1 MGWVRAGI
9 TRGWTSVLLIAMV
22 LAAPLPLAAA
32 GPEIASFTFVVN
44 STADSDGVCT
54 PECTLREAITA
65 ANIDPARDTI
75 EFAIPRSD
83 PGCNAA
89 TKVCTIVPG
98 DGLPQI
104 TEPVVIDGY
113 TQPGA
118 KENTLAKGTDAALK
132 IVLDGGQAGIAAGL
146 LVAGGHTTI
155 RGLVVREFFLGGIVL
170 SDTPGNAV
178 EGNFIGTNAAGTAAA
193 GNDEG
198 VVVEVDSTFNRIGG
212 RSPAARNLISGNDDN
227 GVRINSNDNEVVGN
241 LIGTDKTGTKD
252 LGNGSDGVQLN
263 TNPLLGGAAA
273 DNLVAGNVI
282 AFNGTA
288 GVNVAKPADTGNRI
302 LGNSIFANDAL
313 GIDLGGDGRTD
324 NDPDDPD
331 SGPNNLQ
338 NFPEIDSATSTDTKT
353 TVEGGLNSLANRT
366 FRIQFFA
373 NPSVNGAEGKT
384 FLGQKDVT
392 TDGAGDVEFSFTT
405 RERVPPGQAI
415 TATATRLGTGDTS
428 EFSAAER
435 VRKA

>member
-1 MGWVRAGI
+1 V
-9 TRGWTSVLLIAMV
+9 
-22 LAAPLPLAAA
+22 AA

-44 STADSDGVCT
+44 STADSEDGPCT
-54 PECTLREAITA
+54 PRCTLREAITG

-75 EFAIPRSD
+75 EFDIPRSD

-89 TKVCTIVPG
+89 TKVCTIALV

-104 TEPVVIDGY
+104 TEPLVIDGY
-113 TQPGA
+113 TQPGSR
-118 KENTLAKGTDAALK
+118 ENTLAEGTDAALK
-132 IVLDGGQAGIAAGL
+132 IVLDGSQAGIAAGL
-146 LVAGGHTTI
+146 IVAGGHTTI
-155 RGLVVREFFLGGIVL
+155 RGLVVREFSLGGIVL
-170 SDTPGNAV
+170 SDTAGNAV
-178 EGNFIGTNAAGTAAA
+178 EGNFIGTSAAGTAAA

-241 LIGTDKTGTKD
+241 LIGTDKTGTQD
-252 LGNGSDGVQLN
+252 LGNGSDGVLL
-263 TNPLLGGAAA
+263 TTSPLLGGAPT
-273 DNLVAGNVI
+273 DHLVAGNVI
-282 AFNGTA
+282 AFNGGA
-288 GVNVAKPADTGNRI
+288 GVNVAQSAGTGNRI
-302 LGNSIFANDAL
+302 LGNSIFANDGL
-313 GIDLGGDGRTD
+313 GIDLGGDGRTA

-338 NFPEIDSATSTDTKT
+338 NFPQIDSATSTDTKT

-373 NPSVNGAEGKT
+373 NPSVDGAEGKT

-392 TDGAGDVEFSFTT
+392 TDSAGDAEFSFTT
-405 RERVPPGQAI
+405 RKRVPPGQAI